1 MEKSALKE
9 ECLICGAPLVY
20 LETDEI
26 MECAVCHSDT
36 VCRKGEH
43 GK

>member
-9 ECLICGAPLVY
+9 ECLICGTPLVY

-26 MECAVCHSDT
+26 NCS
-36 VCRKGEH
+36 G
-43 GK
+43 